1 MTSFKTTEGNKG
13 DGQLA
18 ICPQVGITPLDLKFI
33 THADDIWM
41 LEQTS
46 SNARFI
52 LFSTLK

>member
-18 ICPQVGITPLDLKFI
+18 ICPHVGITPLDLKFI

-46 SNARFI
+46 SNARFS

>member
-18 ICPQVGITPLDLKFI
+18 ICPHVGNTPLDLKFI
-33 THADDIWM
+33 THADDMWM

-46 SNARFI
+46 SNARFS

>member
-18 ICPQVGITPLDLKFI
+18 ICPHVGMTPLDLEFF
-33 THADDIWM
+33 THADEIWM

-52 LFSTLK
+52 LYSTLK

>member
-1 MTSFKTTEGNKG
+1 MTSFKTTEGDKG

-18 ICPQVGITPLDLKFI
+18 ICPHVGITPLDLKFI

-41 LEQTS
+41 LEQAS